1 MTREQAID
9 ILDRTTSVGDRI
21 SAAYWIDIFVALGML
36 KLDEPKGVEQRLAEA
51 YAGQVSLTPTGL
63 KCRLDAAGL
72 KIVEK

>member
-9 ILDRTTSVGDRI
+9 ILDRSTSVGDRI

-36 KLDEPKGVEQRLAEA
+36 KLDEPKPAFAEKLEKL
-51 YAGQVSLTPTGL
+51 GFRTD
-63 KCRLDAAGL
+63 LDECLRRGGL